1 MRKADE
7 QITASPPRL
16 KHDKEIN
23 LAMANRKTA
32 TDWKNRT
39 MTWSE
44 FLKRLSEPTRTQET
58 AAEYKSM
65 PKSEKDAA
73 KDLGGFVGGF
83 LKGGRRKADAVQ
95 SRSLLTLDADH
106 LTMDLW
112 ESVPLLFEHA
122 AAIYSTHSHTP
133 EKPRERLIIPLS
145 RPVTPD
151 EYEPIARKVAE
162 IFGMN
167 LFDDTTYQASRL
179 MYWPSCPR
187 DGEYIFEYQDEP
199 FLNPDTILAK
209 YENWT
214 DISSWPTSERENAV
228 KVHERKKAG
237 DPAAK
242 PGIIGAFCRVYDIAS
257 AIETFLPDVY
267 EPSRKAD
274 RYTFIGGSTSGGLV
288 LYDNQF
294 AYSNHATDPTGGKL
308 TNAFDLVR
316 IHKFGEQDEGAKSET
331 PVNRLP
337 SFKAMSDF
345 AEQDK
350 RVSFEAKRAS
360 LAEINEDF
368 ADTTVDNESSAWIE
382 NLRMAGKGSER
393 KVLNSIYNAQLI
405 LENDPHLKDLIG
417 LNEFT
422 GSLTKIRKPSWE
434 ERFDPAWSDSDVSH
448 IRAMIDSRYQ
458 VTLSAP
464 NLNDAIV
471 TEGKKHAFHPV
482 KDYIERETWDGVK
495 RIETLFSEYL
505 GVEDS
510 AYTREVS
517 ELFFGAAVSRIY
529 RPGCKFDYVIVL
541 IGSQGL
547 GKSTLLQKLAPD
559 FFTDSL
565 TSMESKDDMQLLQAN
580 WLLEISE
587 LSATKR
593 TDLEKQKGFI
603 SRIEDVFRPAYAK
616 NPVRVKRHVVFAGTT
631 NEFQF
636 LKDSSGNRRWLPL
649 NGDKDKQVKSVFDG
663 SLEEIIPQLWAE
675 AKHLYE
681 TTFKKGKYLDL
692 SADTKA
698 LALEKQKD
706 AEAEDPLKD
715 DIESYLD
722 IQLPIDWYEK
732 GAGEKREYIQ
742 RELAGEADPFG
753 IEPEEVMQRTKI
765 TTREV
770 MAELLDFRIGSADL
784 RQNGTAKKI
793 SMLLNAMPGWKRKTF
808 RMPGDGKPVK
818 GFERVEDVLP

>member
-1 MRKADE
+1 LKKADE
-7 QITASPPRL
+7 QIAASPPHL

-23 LAMANRKTA
+23 LAMASRKTA

-44 FLKRLSEPTRTQET
+44 FLQRLSTPTRTQET
-58 AAEYKSM
+58 AAEYKIM

-73 KDLGGFVGGF
+73 KDVGGFVGGF

-106 LTMDLW
+106 LTMNIW

-122 AAIYSTHSHTP
+122 AAVYSTHSHTP

-162 IFGMN
+162 IFGLN

-187 DGEYIFEYQDEP
+187 DGEYIFEYQDED
-199 FLNPDTILAK
+199 FLDPNTILAK
-209 YENWT
+209 YEDWT

-228 KVHERKKAG
+228 KIHERKKAG

-242 PGIIGAFCRVYDIAS
+242 PGIIGAFCRVYDMAS

-267 EPSRKAD
+267 APTRGSN
-274 RYTFIGGSTSGGLV
+274 RYSFIGGSTSGGLV
-288 LYDNQF
+288 LYDNLF

-316 IHKFGEQDEGAKSET
+316 IHKFGDLDEEVKALT

-337 SFKAMSDF
+337 SFKAMTDF

-350 RVSFEAKRAS
+350 RVSFEVKRAS
-360 LAEINEDF
+360 LAEINDDF
-368 ADTTVDNESSAWIE
+368 ADTTAGNDSSAWIE
-382 NLRMAGKGSER
+382 NLRTAGKGSDR

-458 VTLSAP
+458 VTISAP

-495 RIETLFSEYL
+495 RIATLFSEYL

-510 AYTREVS
+510 PYNREVS

-565 TSMESKDDMQLLQAN
+565 TSMESKDDMQLLQSS
-580 WLLEISE
+580 WILEISE

-593 TDLEKQKGFI
+593 TDIEKQKGFI
-603 SRIEDVFRPAYAK
+603 SRLEDVFRPAYAK

-649 NGDKDKQVKSVFDG
+649 NGDKDKQVKSVFDR
-663 SLEEIIPQLWAE
+663 SLEEIIPQVWAE

-692 SADTKA
+692 SVETKA

-715 DIESYLD
+715 DLEIYLD
-722 IQLPIDWYEK
+722 IQLPTDWYEK
-732 GAGEKREYIQ
+732 GANEKREYIQ

-753 IEPEEVMQRTKI
+753 IEPGEMMQRTKI

-793 SMLLNAMPGWKRKTF
+793 GMLLNAMTGWERKTIRF
-808 RMPGDGKPVK
+808 PNEEKTMRGYQRK
-818 GFERVEDVLP
+818 DV